1 MKNPEGCRE
10 PLATFWSPKDTTIEE
25 DTMGPNGGSN
35 VDAIAKVFS
44 DPSAVWTLDE
54 VAGRFGMSLGD
65 AIRVMSDLEAIDVVR
80 RIGDEYVP
88 GLGAAT
94 AS

>member
-1 MKNPEGCRE
+1 MNSNDG
-10 PLATFWSPKDTTIEE
+10 TT
-25 DTMGPNGGSN
+25 GK
-35 VDAIAKVFS
+35 AIARIFA

-54 VAGRFGMSLGD
+54 VAGRFGISLGD

-88 GLGAAT
+88 GVGAAT

>member
-1 MKNPEGCRE
+1 
-10 PLATFWSPKDTTIEE
+10 
-25 DTMGPNGGSN
+25 MGPDSIPR
-35 VDAIAKVFS
+35 DSIIRVFQ
-44 DPSAVWTLDE
+44 DPAAVWTLDE
-54 VAGRFGMSLGD
+54 LAGRFGMSLGE
-65 AIRVMSDLEAIDVVR
+65 AIRAMSDLEAIDVVR

>member
-1 MKNPEGCRE
+1 MPMR
-10 PLATFWSPKDTTIEE
+10 
-25 DTMGPNGGSN
+25 PNDSTSE
-35 VDAIAKVFS
+35 DAIAKVFS

-54 VAGRFGMSLGD
+54 VAGRFGLSIGD

-88 GLGAAT
+88 GVGAAT

>member
-1 MKNPEGCRE
+1 MRPKPN
-10 PLATFWSPKDTTIEE
+10 TSP
-25 DTMGPNGGSN
+25 
-35 VDAIAKVFS
+35 DAIAKVFS

-54 VAGRFGMSLGD
+54 VAGRFGMSIGE

-88 GLGAAT
+88 GVGAAT

>member
-1 MKNPEGCRE
+1 
-10 PLATFWSPKDTTIEE
+10 
-25 DTMGPNGGSN
+25 MGPDSSPR
-35 VDAIAKVFS
+35 DAIMRVFQ

-54 VAGRFGMSLGD
+54 LAGRFGMSLGE
-65 AIRVMSDLEAIDVVR
+65 AIRAMSDLEAIDVVR

-88 GLGAAT
+88 GLGTAT

>member
-1 MKNPEGCRE
+1 MPMR
-10 PLATFWSPKDTTIEE
+10 
-25 DTMGPNGGSN
+25 PNDDRSG
-35 VDAIAKVFS
+35 DAIAKVFS

-88 GLGAAT
+88 GVGAAT

>member
-1 MKNPEGCRE
+1 
-10 PLATFWSPKDTTIEE
+10 
-25 DTMGPNGGSN
+25 MGPNDSSS

-54 VAGRFGMSLGD
+54 VAGRFGISLGD
-65 AIRVMSDLEAIDVVR
+65 AIRALSDLEAIDIVR

-88 GLGAAT
+88 GFGAAT

>member
-1 MKNPEGCRE
+1 MH
-10 PLATFWSPKDTTIEE
+10 
-25 DTMGPNGGSN
+25 PNDSTSG
-35 VDAIAKVFS
+35 DAIAKVFA
-44 DPSAVWTLDE
+44 DPSAVWTVDE

-65 AIRVMSDLEAIDVVR
+65 AIRALSDLEAIDVVR

-88 GLGAAT
+88 GVRAAT

>member
-1 MKNPEGCRE
+1 MR
-10 PLATFWSPKDTTIEE
+10 S
-25 DTMGPNGGSN
+25 NGSGSG
-35 VDAIAKVFS
+35 DAIAKVFA

-54 VAGRFGMSLGD
+54 VAGRFGMSLGE
-65 AIRVMSDLEAIDVVR
+65 AIRVMSDLETIDVVR

-88 GLGAAT
+88 GVGAAT

>member
-1 MKNPEGCRE
+1 
-10 PLATFWSPKDTTIEE
+10 
-25 DTMGPNGGSN
+25 MGPNDSN
-35 VDAIAKVFS
+35 SVDAIAEVFS

-54 VAGRFGMSLGD
+54 VAGRFGISLGD

>member
-1 MKNPEGCRE
+1 
-10 PLATFWSPKDTTIEE
+10 
-25 DTMGPNGGSN
+25 MGPDGTLDDATR
-35 VDAIAKVFS
+35 DAIMRVFE
-44 DPSAVWTLDE
+44 DDSAVWTLDE
-54 VAGRFGMSLGD
+54 LARRFGMTIGE

-88 GLGAAT
+88 GYGAAT

>member
-1 MKNPEGCRE
+1 M
-10 PLATFWSPKDTTIEE
+10 
-25 DTMGPNGGSN
+25 GSN
-35 VDAIAKVFS
+35 DGSSVDAIAKVFS

-88 GLGAAT
+88 GVGTAT

>member
-1 MKNPEGCRE
+1 MNANDG
-10 PLATFWSPKDTTIEE
+10 ATGETI
-25 DTMGPNGGSN
+25 
-35 VDAIAKVFS
+35 ARIFA
-44 DPSAVWTLDE
+44 DPSAAWTLDE

-88 GLGAAT
+88 GVGAA
-94 AS
+94 AGS

>member
-1 MKNPEGCRE
+1 MR
-10 PLATFWSPKDTTIEE
+10 
-25 DTMGPNGGSN
+25 PNDSTSG
-35 VDAIAKVFS
+35 DAIAKVFS

-54 VAGRFGMSLGD
+54 VAGRFGISLGD
-65 AIRVMSDLEAIDVVR
+65 AIRMMSDLEAIDVVR

-88 GLGAAT
+88 GIGAAT

>member
-1 MKNPEGCRE
+1 
-10 PLATFWSPKDTTIEE
+10 
-25 DTMGPNGGSN
+25 MGPNQSSS
-35 VDAIAKVFS
+35 VDAVVRVFS

-65 AIRVMSDLEAIDVVR
+65 AIRVLSDLEAIDVVR

-88 GLGAAT
+88 GLSAAT

>member
-1 MKNPEGCRE
+1 
-10 PLATFWSPKDTTIEE
+10 
-25 DTMGPNGGSN
+25 MGPDDGSN

-54 VAGRFGMSLGD
+54 VAGRFGMSLGH
-65 AIRVMSDLEAIDVVR
+65 AIRVMSDLEAIGVVR
-80 RIGDEYVP
+80 RIEDEYVP
-88 GLGAAT
+88 GVGAAT

>member
-1 MKNPEGCRE
+1 
-10 PLATFWSPKDTTIEE
+10 
-25 DTMGPNGGSN
+25 MGPDGTLDGATR
-35 VDAIAKVFS
+35 DAVMRVFG
-44 DPSAVWTLDE
+44 DASAIWTLDE
-54 VAGRFGMSLGD
+54 LARRFGMTIGE

-88 GLGAAT
+88 GYGTAT

>member
-1 MKNPEGCRE
+1 MDAN
-10 PLATFWSPKDTTIEE
+10 D
-25 DTMGPNGGSN
+25 GSTGE
-35 VDAIAKVFS
+35 AIARVFA

-88 GLGAAT
+88 GVGEAT

>member
-1 MKNPEGCRE
+1 MDGN
-10 PLATFWSPKDTTIEE
+10 D
-25 DTMGPNGGSN
+25 GSTGE
-35 VDAIAKVFS
+35 AIARVFA

-54 VAGRFGMSLGD
+54 VAGRFGMSLAD

-88 GLGAAT
+88 GVSAAS

>member
-1 MKNPEGCRE
+1 
-10 PLATFWSPKDTTIEE
+10 
-25 DTMGPNGGSN
+25 MGPNDSTS

-54 VAGRFGMSLGD
+54 VAGRFGISLGD
-65 AIRVMSDLEAIDVVR
+65 AIRALSDLEAIDIVR

-88 GLGAAT
+88 GFGAAT